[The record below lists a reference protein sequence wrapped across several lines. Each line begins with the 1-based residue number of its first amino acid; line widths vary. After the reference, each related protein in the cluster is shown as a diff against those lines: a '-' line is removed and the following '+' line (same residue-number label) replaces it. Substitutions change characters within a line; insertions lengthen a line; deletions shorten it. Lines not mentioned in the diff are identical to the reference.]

1 MHCPGDVP
9 AQVLLGGQDQ
19 TRDGRW
25 ERRARVELV
34 GRVLGHRAAH
44 RSAIKLRAV
53 AAQALTEARQD
64 LELAFEDVY
73 LRLHDGGAPGQC
85 HQLGGLLGV
94 IALGVVVGRSPEF
107 VEGLRPLRLV
117 VGRFGASLL
126 REQLDFA
133 DLLGKEVDL
142 TSGPLRDL

>member
-1 MHCPGDVP
+1 MSRRRSSWAVRTRRET
-9 AQVLLGGQDQ
+9 AGGAACSS
-19 TRDGRW
+19 RACRACVGAS
-25 ERRARVELV
+25 RRPS
-34 GRVLGHRAAH
+34 
-44 RSAIKLRAV
+44 SAIKLRAV